1 MEDSLCAPVIVEG
14 DWTPDQTRT
23 LNNKLQLYFGS
34 KKKSNGGD
42 CVVQLEEAAPR
53 AAVYFRSEEVRER
66 VLARDN
72 HQITLEN
79 QTVKLRLKPASTPTN
94 SDDVSDSA
102 ADSKTQKSEVE
113 PGNGASAESKEE
125 SEESV
130 QSVSVV
136 LDNVSDKM
144 PKDLLL
150 MLVENISGLD
160 DSSHSLEIIWETN
173 QAVVTF
179 SSPADVEKFLIVSQS
194 SRKLE
199 KHELTARPLEAAKSV
214 RVEDLPPNMVKD
226 MLELYFEKN
235 WRLPDCITMIPDEQ
249 AAIVTFSDSK
259 VVERICIKV
268 DYVMRSIPVKIYPYY
283 ESLSTALYGEER
295 PTWKMPEPF
304 TECVHHAVWKFLLMK
319 KLLKT
324 INSQMHPYFC
334 SVDLDNHKVKLSP
347 LPSLLRQKDVTA
359 RDVDNWMSTAQNA
372 FCQQMSQYTAF
383 ECPASTAAWKAAE
396 KEIRSVVREDAY
408 VVLDASKGIL
418 TFAGQADRI
427 KHIRAPV
434 ENIILKAMSQIER
447 HTNGVSEEMKLSPA
461 MFYILKQDGLQK
473 AALDISPDMSLS
485 YNDNTQKLTISGL
498 PAEVFQTKSWI
509 LERNMQMRKKHL
521 DVHPS
526 LLDFLKNVDP
536 MDMSQDLFTS
546 QGISAIYSVESK
558 GLFLL
563 GSSDHALNDAQK
575 KIEMAL
581 SSHTLDV
588 EDQEVLKLPN
598 WVSLNQKLLDTYNSS
613 RKRTVAVQYHPER
626 RDKVMVAGF
635 LNPVK
640 EISRS
645 LKEFIVNYSHVQET
659 FRVES
664 CAVVQYMDK
673 KKTQDCSN
681 IAKDN
686 SVTVDFDSERPR
698 IIIAGARLH
707 VHKAKSCL
715 KELTSALFTDEFVVD
730 KPGAKKYFQSQGSLF
745 LSTVMTEFSCVVVL
759 RPDNQEDEEEENY
772 EEENQTCYCK
782 VKTASGVLVSVSKAD
797 ICNFGVDAVV
807 NAANEEL
814 QHIGGLALA
823 LLRAAG
829 PQLQKLS
836 NDYIAKCGKLSAGDA
851 IVTSGCN
858 LPCKHVVH
866 AVGPRF
872 SDYDRKKSVL
882 LLKLAVKHSLREAE
896 KVSCSSVA
904 LPAISSGVFGFP
916 VELCAETIAEA
927 VREYCDSP
935 GSPGSLTEIHL
946 VDNIDNTVRVLA
958 TAVNK
963 QFIDLEPTMTIP
975 QQVGGRGRGG
985 SRGHQWGRGRGRGG
999 NQSRGHW
1006 SNERG
1011 RGRGGARGGG
1021 GGRGGGRE
1029 GGRGGG
1035 REGGRG
1041 GGRGGGREG
1050 EREGGRG
1057 RGGGREG
1064 GWEGGGPWANRGD
1077 QSPRGHAKS
1086 GGYGG
1091 PATSVQTTAEGLK
1104 IVLWK
1109 GNIQDQTTD
1118 VVVNTISE
1126 HMNLNQGAVSKAI
1139 LEAAGSRL
1147 QSAVRSEAGATTLR
1161 YGDVV
1166 VTDGFD
1172 LMCRKVFHA
1181 VCPFWDNGTGQA
1193 EEELI
1198 SIIRYCLEEAE
1209 KRHMTS
1215 ISFPAIGTG
1224 NLSFPRD
1231 LVSRVLLK
1239 EIHSYSR
1246 RRSPRYLSEVAIV
1259 VHPSDSHTVDCFTRE
1274 FKGQTGPRNVQHEA
1288 EDFNESPVRQS
1299 QSQSQQPSASF
1310 SQVSSPSLGMYRM
1323 QMGQLTLE
1331 VSSGDITKEASDV
1344 IINSSNKDFN
1354 LKLGVSKA
1362 ILDSAGL
1369 KVELECSQIVSSPG
1383 YQPGSMI
1390 LTSAGSLPSRNI
1402 IHIVGQ
1408 KDPANIKD
1416 MVYSVLK
1423 VCEEHKLSSVSF
1435 PALGTGQGG
1444 ADPSAVA
1451 EAMVGAVVE
1460 FVRKKQPRFVRS
1472 VKILIFQTGMV
1483 KEFHKSMT
1491 RRQGE
1496 EVEEKS
1502 VFTKIKDSFTALS
1515 NFITGSGEE
1524 RTNRLVLDEEEFEPT
1539 VFQLCAENAKA
1550 VSQAKKKI
1558 EELIVAEQAQRTITE
1573 PFISKLSQSDM
1584 EELNTLQRKLTVS
1597 IRLDR
1602 TQEDQ
1607 EPKIHLEGLTRD
1619 VFMAESAVRDIIR
1632 KVERTENER
1641 KKAFLVSGLVEWQFP
1656 NRNGTMMPFDI
1667 YTNLILEEA
1676 LENKEKHVKIKIN
1689 NETYKADVKFKKA
1702 VSANGR
1708 KEVEL
1713 LRKDLRAVDAA
1724 LPAHWDDMKGDL
1736 LKLFPVTA
1744 GSKEY
1749 NDVQT
1754 ELTKTGLSANII
1766 SIERVQN
1773 ETLWQS
1779 YQLMKKNLEVKNK
1792 HKNNEKMLFHGTG
1805 SNSIDHINKQGFNRS
1820 YAGAHAAMYGNGS
1833 YFAVDP
1839 VYSARGYSKPDA
1851 RGHKRMY
1858 LARVLVGDF
1867 AQGKAGLITPPS
1879 KGSGNADLYDS
1890 VTDNTAGP
1898 TMFVIFS
1905 DTQAYPEYLIT
1916 FT

>member
-1 MEDSLCAPVIVEG
+1 MMEDSLCAPVIVEG
-14 DWTPDQTRT
+14 DWTPDQTRV

-34 KKKSNGGD
+34 KRKSNGGD

-53 AAVYFRSEEVRER
+53 AAVYFGSEEVRER

-72 HQITLEN
+72 HQITFEN
-79 QTVKLRLKPASTPTN
+79 QTFKLRLVSASTPTN
-94 SDDVSDSA
+94 SDNVS
-102 ADSKTQKSEVE
+102 E
-113 PGNGASAESKEE
+113 
-125 SEESV
+125 
-130 QSVSVV
+130 SVSVV
-136 LDNVSDKM
+136 LDNVSGQM
-144 PKDLLL
+144 PRNLLL
-150 MLVENISGLD
+150 MLVEHISGLD
-160 DSSHSLEIIWETN
+160 DSSYSLEIIWETN

-179 SSPADVEKFLIVSQS
+179 SSPADVEKFFTVSQS

-199 KHELTARPLEAAKSV
+199 KLELTARRLEAAKSV

-268 DYVMRSIPVKIYPYY
+268 DYEMRSIPVKIYPYY
-283 ESLSTALYGEER
+283 ESLSTALYGKER

-347 LPSLLRQKDVTA
+347 LPSLLRQKDLTA
-359 RDVDNWMSTAQNA
+359 RDVDNWMITAQNA
-372 FCQQMSQYTAF
+372 FCQQMSQYMAF

-396 KEIRSVVREDAY
+396 KDIRSVVREDAY

-427 KHIRAPV
+427 KQIRAPV
-434 ENIILKAMSQIER
+434 ENIILKAMSGIER
-447 HTNGVSEEMKLSPA
+447 HTNGDSEEIKLSPA

-473 AALDISPDMSLS
+473 AALDISPEMTLS
-485 YNDNTQKLTISGL
+485 YNDNTHKLTISGL
-498 PAEVFQTKSWI
+498 PAEVFQTKLWI
-509 LERNMQMRKKHL
+509 LERKMQMRKKHL
-521 DVHPS
+521 DVHQS

-536 MDMSQDLFTS
+536 MDMSQELFAS
-546 QGISAIYSVESK
+546 QGISAIYSVESQ
-558 GLFLL
+558 GVFLL

-730 KPGAKKYFQSQGSLF
+730 KPGAKKYLQSQRSLF

-759 RPDNQEDEEEENY
+759 CPDKLNSSAKSQENH
-772 EEENQTCYCK
+772 
-782 VKTASGVLVSVSKAD
+782 LKA
-797 ICNFGVDAVV
+797 
-807 NAANEEL
+807 L
-814 QHIGGLALA
+814 
-823 LLRAAG
+823 
-829 PQLQKLS
+829 
-836 NDYIAKCGKLSAGDA
+836 Y
-851 IVTSGCN
+851 T
-858 LPCKHVVH
+858 
-866 AVGPRF
+866 
-872 SDYDRKKSVL
+872 
-882 LLKLAVKHSLREAE
+882 
-896 KVSCSSVA
+896 
-904 LPAISSGVFGFP
+904 
-916 VELCAETIAEA
+916 
-927 VREYCDSP
+927 
-935 GSPGSLTEIHL
+935 
-946 VDNIDNTVRVLA
+946 
-958 TAVNK
+958 
-963 QFIDLEPTMTIP
+963 
-975 QQVGGRGRGG
+975 
-985 SRGHQWGRGRGRGG
+985 
-999 NQSRGHW
+999 
-1006 SNERG
+1006 
-1011 RGRGGARGGG
+1011 RGGG
-1021 GGRGGGRE
+1021 GGRGGG
-1029 GGRGGG
+1029 
-1035 REGGRG
+1035 
-1041 GGRGGGREG
+1041 
-1050 EREGGRG
+1050 
-1057 RGGGREG
+1057 
-1064 GWEGGGPWANRGD
+1064 GPWANRGY
-1077 QSPRGHAKS
+1077 QSPRGHAK
-1086 GGYGG
+1086 YGG
-1091 PATSVQTTAEGLK
+1091 VSPESSKVRLVPVPVPVPIFNMNRTQQRIITSPQF
-1104 IVLWK
+1104 
-1109 GNIQDQTTD
+1109 
-1118 VVVNTISE
+1118 VNLRANHIRP
-1126 HMNLNQGAVSKAI
+1126 QGFAI
-1139 LEAAGSRL
+1139 
-1147 QSAVRSEAGATTLR
+1147 
-1161 YGDVV
+1161 
-1166 VTDGFD
+1166 
-1172 LMCRKVFHA
+1172 
-1181 VCPFWDNGTGQA
+1181 
-1193 EEELI
+1193 
-1198 SIIRYCLEEAE
+1198 
-1209 KRHMTS
+1209 RH
-1215 ISFPAIGTG
+1215 
-1224 NLSFPRD
+1224 L
-1231 LVSRVLLK
+1231 
-1239 EIHSYSR
+1239 
-1246 RRSPRYLSEVAIV
+1246 
-1259 VHPSDSHTVDCFTRE
+1259 
-1274 FKGQTGPRNVQHEA
+1274 TGPRNVQHEA

-1299 QSQSQQPSASF
+1299 QSQSQQPSD
-1310 SQVSSPSLGMYRM
+1310 
-1323 QMGQLTLE
+1323 TL
-1331 VSSGDITKEASDV
+1331 
-1344 IINSSNKDFN
+1344 
-1354 LKLGVSKA
+1354 
-1362 ILDSAGL
+1362 
-1369 KVELECSQIVSSPG
+1369 
-1383 YQPGSMI
+1383 
-1390 LTSAGSLPSRNI
+1390 
-1402 IHIVGQ
+1402 
-1408 KDPANIKD
+1408 
-1416 MVYSVLK
+1416 
-1423 VCEEHKLSSVSF
+1423 
-1435 PALGTGQGG
+1435 
-1444 ADPSAVA
+1444 
-1451 EAMVGAVVE
+1451 
-1460 FVRKKQPRFVRS
+1460 
-1472 VKILIFQTGMV
+1472 
-1483 KEFHKSMT
+1483 
-1491 RRQGE
+1491 
-1496 EVEEKS
+1496 
-1502 VFTKIKDSFTALS
+1502 TALS
-1515 NFITGSGEE
+1515 NFIAGSGEE
-1524 RTNRLVLDEEEFEPT
+1524 RTNHLVLDEEEFEPT
-1539 VFQLCAENAKA
+1539 VFQLCADNAKA

-1558 EELIVAEQAQRTITE
+1558 EELIVAEQTQRTITE

-1632 KVERTENER
+1632 KVERTENR
-1641 KKAFLVSGLVEWQFP
+1641 SKKAVLMSRLVEWQFP
-1656 NRNGTMMPFDI
+1656 HLNGTMMPFDI

-1676 LENKEKHVKIKIN
+1676 LENKEKHVKIKIH
-1689 NETYKADVKFKKA
+1689 NETYTADVKFKKA

-1713 LRKDLRAVDAA
+1713 LRKDLRVDAA

-1736 LKLFPVTA
+1736 LKLFLVTA

-1754 ELTKTGLSANII
+1754 EFTKTGLSANII

-1779 YQLMKKNLEVKNK
+1779 YQLMKKQLEAKNK

-1805 SNSIDHINKQGFNRS
+1805 SNSIDLINKQGFNRS
-1820 YAGAHAAMYGNGS
+1820 YAGQHGAMYGNGS
-1833 YFAVDP
+1833 YFAVNP
-1839 VYSARGYSKPDA
+1839 VYSAQGYARADA

-1867 AQGKAGLITPPS
+1867 VQGQAGLISPPS
-1879 KGSGNADLYDS
+1879 RGSGKSDLYDS
-1890 VTDNTAGP
+1890 VTDNPARP
-1898 TMFVIFS
+1898 TMFIIFN
-1905 DTQAYPEYLIT
+1905 DIQAYPEYLIT